1 MYKVGKNLRDLVQEL
16 LSHPTLVYKVP
27 LTESH
32 LVQNEIEIYAITKS
46 ICIFVTD
53 KSLFTMSRLTE
64 VSGKLCNAISRSVRE
79 FPLEALLGV
88 TYFVIFL
95 FKSSV
100 REALGKS
107 DVFYLFFWFFP
118 HYVLLFTLHKWSGK
132 HLAFRVLYCLSW
144 FLWIPL
150 LVWGSVNPGW
160 SLGIAYIVAIVL
172 LIIGKEPLEN
182 EPYGQNILDTVIN
195 VAAGFIIGFLLIAI
209 VDIIIASVNFLFD
222 LDLNDKWFTDPMAFI
237 AFVIIPLLCCSF
249 VEKNSYKEANGKILK
264 IVIDYIL
271 SPALII
277 YTAILYFYIGRIA
290 LRWELP
296 NGGVAYIVAI
306 FMAVG
311 LVCHLFRLLVEKRH
325 FEWFYKAFPF
335 IAIAPLILLWI
346 GAFRR
351 IGEYGLTEVRVY
363 LICLAL
369 LLTVFTAML
378 VKDKTRNFQ
387 LMTLILALAAILF
400 TYIPGIRAK
409 DFGIRSQKAR
419 LERVLPNVLVNGKFP
434 EIIDYK
440 TIGADPG
447 LKESW
452 LTIDGAYNYLKQNM
466 PTKRFKAIENDLGN
480 YSFHKWELEEE
491 PETAI
496 AEWSISDISE
506 PIDLG
511 EYNLLIPPSDY
522 HYYEDSTVAVFY
534 KDNSRTE
541 ELLRCEIR
549 KALDH
554 KDVSSLGK
562 LVYKNDDYMVVFDRI
577 DDFNSSSLSF
587 TTGAHTLYKK
597 QTR

>member
-1 MYKVGKNLRDLVQEL
+1 MSNVADLFRKPWQGFV
-16 LSHPTLVYKVP
+16 S
-27 LTESH
+27 
-32 LVQNEIEIYAITKS
+32 S
-46 ICIFVTD
+46 I
-53 KSLFTMSRLTE
+53 
-64 VSGKLCNAISRSVRE
+64 RE

-95 FKSSV
+95 FESSV
-100 REALGKS
+100 RDILGKS

-118 HYVLLFTLHKWSGK
+118 QYVLLFTLHKWSGK

-150 LVWGSVNPGW
+150 LVWGPVNQGW
-160 SLGIAYIVAIVL
+160 SLGIAYIIAIVL
-172 LIIGKEPLEN
+172 LIIGKEPLGN

-209 VDIIIASVNFLFD
+209 VDIIIASVSFLFD
-222 LDLNDKWFTDPMAFI
+222 LDLKDKWFTNPMAFI

-249 VEKNSYKEANGKILK
+249 VENNSYKEANGKILK
-264 IVIDYIL
+264 ILIDYIF

-277 YTAILYFYIGRIA
+277 YTAILYIYIGRIV

-311 LVCHLFRLLVEKRH
+311 LICHLFRLLVEKRH

-387 LMTLILALAAILF
+387 LMTMIMAIAAILF

-419 LERVLPNVLVNGKFP
+419 LERILPNVLVDGKFP

-440 TIGADPG
+440 TISTDPR

-452 LTIDGAYNYLKQNM
+452 LAVDGAYTYLKKNM
-466 PTKRFKAIENDLGN
+466 PPKKFKALQSELGD
-480 YSFHKWELEEE
+480 YQFRTWELEEK
-491 PETAI
+491 PETAV
-496 AEWSISDISE
+496 AEWSISDISG

-511 EYNLLIPPSDY
+511 EYNQLIPPSDY
-522 HYYEDSTVAVFY
+522 HYYEDSTVAVFF
-534 KDNSRTE
+534 KDKSRTE

-562 LVYKNDDYMVVFDRI
+562 LVYKNNDYMVVFDKI
-577 DDFNSSSLSF
+577 DDFNSSHLSF
-587 TTGAHTLYKK
+587 STGNHTLYKK
-597 QTR
+597 H

>member
-1 MYKVGKNLRDLVQEL
+1 MSNVADLFRKPWQGFV
-16 LSHPTLVYKVP
+16 S
-27 LTESH
+27 
-32 LVQNEIEIYAITKS
+32 S
-46 ICIFVTD
+46 I
-53 KSLFTMSRLTE
+53 
-64 VSGKLCNAISRSVRE
+64 RE

-95 FKSSV
+95 FESSV
-100 REALGKS
+100 RDILGKS

-118 HYVLLFTLHKWSGK
+118 QYVLLFTLHKWSGK

-150 LVWGSVNPGW
+150 LVWGPVNQGW
-160 SLGIAYIVAIVL
+160 SLGIAYIIAIVL
-172 LIIGKEPLEN
+172 LIIGKEPLGN

-209 VDIIIASVNFLFD
+209 VDIIIASVSFLFD
-222 LDLNDKWFTDPMAFI
+222 LDLKDKWFTNPMAFI

-249 VEKNSYKEANGKILK
+249 VENNSYKEANGKILK
-264 IVIDYIL
+264 ILIDYIF

-277 YTAILYFYIGRIA
+277 YTAILYIYIGRIV

-311 LVCHLFRLLVEKRH
+311 LICHLFRLLVEKRH

-387 LMTLILALAAILF
+387 LMTMIMAIAAILF

-419 LERVLPNVLVNGKFP
+419 LERILPNVLVDGKFP

-440 TIGADPG
+440 TISTDP
-447 LKESW
+447 
-452 LTIDGAYNYLKQNM
+452 
-466 PTKRFKAIENDLGN
+466 
-480 YSFHKWELEEE
+480 
-491 PETAI
+491 
-496 AEWSISDISE
+496 
-506 PIDLG
+506 
-511 EYNLLIPPSDY
+511 
-522 HYYEDSTVAVFY
+522 
-534 KDNSRTE
+534 
-541 ELLRCEIR
+541 
-549 KALDH
+549 
-554 KDVSSLGK
+554 
-562 LVYKNDDYMVVFDRI
+562 
-577 DDFNSSSLSF
+577 
-587 TTGAHTLYKK
+587 
-597 QTR
+597 

>member
-1 MYKVGKNLRDLVQEL
+1 MSNVADLFKKPWQGFV
-16 LSHPTLVYKVP
+16 S
-27 LTESH
+27 
-32 LVQNEIEIYAITKS
+32 S
-46 ICIFVTD
+46 I
-53 KSLFTMSRLTE
+53 
-64 VSGKLCNAISRSVRE
+64 RE

-95 FKSSV
+95 FESSV
-100 REALGKS
+100 RDILGKS

-118 HYVLLFTLHKWSGK
+118 QYVLLFTLHKWSGK

-150 LVWGSVNPGW
+150 LVWGPVNQGW
-160 SLGIAYIVAIVL
+160 SLGIAYIIAIVL
-172 LIIGKEPLEN
+172 LIIGKEPLGN

-222 LDLNDKWFTDPMAFI
+222 LDLKDKWFTNPMAFI

-249 VEKNSYKEANGKILK
+249 VENNSYKEANGKILK
-264 IVIDYIL
+264 ILIDYIF

-277 YTAILYFYIGRIA
+277 YTAILYIYIGRIV

-311 LVCHLFRLLVEKRH
+311 LICHLFRLLVEKRH

-387 LMTLILALAAILF
+387 LMTMIMAIAAILF

-419 LERVLPNVLVNGKFP
+419 LERILPNVLVDGKFP

-440 TIGADPG
+440 TIGADPR

-452 LTIDGAYNYLKQNM
+452 LAVDGAYTYLKKNM
-466 PTKRFKAIENDLGN
+466 PPKKFKALQSELGD
-480 YSFHKWELEEE
+480 YQFRTWELEEK
-491 PETAI
+491 PETAV
-496 AEWSISDISE
+496 AEWSISDISS

-511 EYNLLIPPSDY
+511 EYNQLIPPSDY
-522 HYYEDSTVAVFY
+522 HYYEDSAVAVFF
-534 KDNSRTE
+534 KDKSRTE

-562 LVYKNDDYMVVFDRI
+562 LVYKNNDYMVVFDKI
-577 DDFNSSSLSF
+577 DDFNSSHLSF
-587 TTGAHTLYKK
+587 STGNHTLYKK
-597 QTR
+597 H

>member
-1 MYKVGKNLRDLVQEL
+1 MSNVADLFRKPWQGFV
-16 LSHPTLVYKVP
+16 S
-27 LTESH
+27 
-32 LVQNEIEIYAITKS
+32 S
-46 ICIFVTD
+46 I
-53 KSLFTMSRLTE
+53 
-64 VSGKLCNAISRSVRE
+64 RE
-79 FPLEALLGV
+79 FQLEALLGV

-95 FKSSV
+95 FESSV
-100 REALGKS
+100 RDILGKS

-118 HYVLLFTLHKWSGK
+118 QYVLLFTLHKWSGK

-150 LVWGSVNPGW
+150 LVWGPVNQGW
-160 SLGIAYIVAIVL
+160 SLGIAYIIAIVL
-172 LIIGKEPLEN
+172 LIIGKEPLGN

-222 LDLNDKWFTDPMAFI
+222 LDLKDKWFTNPMAFI

-249 VEKNSYKEANGKILK
+249 VENNSYKEANGKILK
-264 IVIDYIL
+264 ILIDYIF

-277 YTAILYFYIGRIA
+277 YTAILYIYIGRIV

-311 LVCHLFRLLVEKRH
+311 LICHLFRLLVEKRH

-387 LMTLILALAAILF
+387 LMTMIMAIAAILF

-419 LERVLPNVLVNGKFP
+419 LERILPNVLVDGKFP

-440 TIGADPG
+440 TIGADPR

-452 LTIDGAYNYLKQNM
+452 LAVDGAYTYLKKNM
-466 PTKRFKAIENDLGN
+466 PPKKFKALQSELGD
-480 YSFHKWELEEE
+480 YQFRTLELEEK
-491 PETAI
+491 PETAV
-496 AEWSISDISE
+496 AEWSISDISG

-511 EYNLLIPPSDY
+511 EYNQLIPPSDY
-522 HYYEDSTVAVFY
+522 HYYEDSTVAVFF
-534 KDNSRTE
+534 KDKSRTE

-562 LVYKNDDYMVVFDRI
+562 LVYKNNDYMVVFDKI
-577 DDFNSSSLSF
+577 DDFNSSHLSF
-587 TTGAHTLYKK
+587 STGNHTLYKK
-597 QTR
+597 H

>member
-1 MYKVGKNLRDLVQEL
+1 MSNVADLLRKPWQGFV
-16 LSHPTLVYKVP
+16 S
-27 LTESH
+27 
-32 LVQNEIEIYAITKS
+32 S
-46 ICIFVTD
+46 I
-53 KSLFTMSRLTE
+53 
-64 VSGKLCNAISRSVRE
+64 RE

-95 FKSSV
+95 FESSV
-100 REALGKS
+100 REILGKS

-118 HYVLLFTLHKWSGK
+118 QYVLLFTLHKLSGK

-150 LVWGSVNPGW
+150 LVWGSVNQGW
-160 SLGIAYIVAIVL
+160 SLGIAYIIAIVL

-222 LDLNDKWFTDPMAFI
+222 LDLKDKWFTNPMAFI

-249 VEKNSYKEANGKILK
+249 VENNSYKEANGKILK
-264 IVIDYIL
+264 ILIDHIL

-277 YTAILYFYIGRIA
+277 YTAILYIYIGRIV

-311 LVCHLFRLLVEKRH
+311 LICHLFRLLVEKRH

-351 IGEYGLTEVRVY
+351 IGEYGFTEVRVY

-387 LMTLILALAAILF
+387 LMTLILALSAILF

-409 DFGIRSQKAR
+409 DIGIRSQKAR
-419 LERVLPNVLVNGKFP
+419 LERILPNVLVDGKFP

-440 TIGADPG
+440 TISSDPR

-452 LTIDGAYNYLKQNM
+452 LAVDGAYTYLKKNM
-466 PTKRFKAIENDLGN
+466 PPKKFRAIQSELGD
-480 YSFHKWELEEE
+480 YQFRTWELEEE
-491 PETAI
+491 PETAV
-496 AEWSISDISE
+496 AGWSISDISG

-511 EYNLLIPPSDY
+511 EYNQLIPPSDY
-522 HYYEDSTVAVFY
+522 HYYEDSAVAIFY
-534 KDNSRTE
+534 KDKSRTE

-554 KDVSSLGK
+554 NDVSSLGK
-562 LVYKNDDYMVVFDRI
+562 LVYKNNDYLVVFDRI
-577 DDFNSSSLSF
+577 DDFNSSHLSF
-587 TTGAHTLYKK
+587 STGNHTLYKK
-597 QTR
+597 H

>member
-1 MYKVGKNLRDLVQEL
+1 MSNVADLFRKPWQGFV
-16 LSHPTLVYKVP
+16 S
-27 LTESH
+27 
-32 LVQNEIEIYAITKS
+32 S
-46 ICIFVTD
+46 I
-53 KSLFTMSRLTE
+53 
-64 VSGKLCNAISRSVRE
+64 RE
-79 FPLEALLGV
+79 FQLEALLGV

-95 FKSSV
+95 FESSV
-100 REALGKS
+100 RDILGKS

-150 LVWGSVNPGW
+150 LVWGPVNQGW
-160 SLGIAYIVAIVL
+160 SLGIAYIIAIVL
-172 LIIGKEPLEN
+172 LIIGKEPLGN

-222 LDLNDKWFTDPMAFI
+222 LDLKDKWFTNPMAFI

-249 VEKNSYKEANGKILK
+249 VENNSYKEANGKILK
-264 IVIDYIL
+264 ILIDYIF

-277 YTAILYFYIGRIA
+277 YTAILYIYIGRIV

-311 LVCHLFRLLVEKRH
+311 LICHLFRLLVEKRH

-387 LMTLILALAAILF
+387 LMTMIMAIAAILF

-419 LERVLPNVLVNGKFP
+419 LERILPNVLVDGKFP

-440 TIGADPG
+440 TIGADPR

-452 LTIDGAYNYLKQNM
+452 LAVDGAYTYLKKNM
-466 PTKRFKAIENDLGN
+466 PPKKFKALQSELGD
-480 YSFHKWELEEE
+480 YQFRTLELEEK
-491 PETAI
+491 PETAV
-496 AEWSISDISE
+496 AEWSISDISG

-511 EYNLLIPPSDY
+511 EYNQLIPPSDY
-522 HYYEDSTVAVFY
+522 HYYEDSTVAVFF
-534 KDNSRTE
+534 KDKSRTE

-562 LVYKNDDYMVVFDRI
+562 LVYKNNDYMVVFDKI
-577 DDFNSSSLSF
+577 DDFNSSHLSF
-587 TTGAHTLYKK
+587 STGNHTLYKK
-597 QTR
+597 H

>member
-1 MYKVGKNLRDLVQEL
+1 MSNVADLFRKPWQGFV
-16 LSHPTLVYKVP
+16 S
-27 LTESH
+27 
-32 LVQNEIEIYAITKS
+32 S
-46 ICIFVTD
+46 I
-53 KSLFTMSRLTE
+53 
-64 VSGKLCNAISRSVRE
+64 RE

-88 TYFVIFL
+88 TFFVIFL
-95 FKSSV
+95 FESSV
-100 REALGKS
+100 RDILGKS

-118 HYVLLFTLHKWSGK
+118 QYVLLFTLHKLSGK
-132 HLAFRVLYCLSW
+132 HLTFRVLYCLSW

-150 LVWGSVNPGW
+150 LVLDPVNPGW
-160 SLGIAYIVAIVL
+160 SLGIAYIIAIVL
-172 LIIGKEPLEN
+172 LIIGKEPLGN

-222 LDLNDKWFTDPMAFI
+222 LDLKDKWFTNPMAFI

-249 VEKNSYKEANGKILK
+249 VENNSYKEANGKILK
-264 IVIDYIL
+264 ILIDYIF

-277 YTAILYFYIGRIA
+277 YTAILYIYIGRIV

-311 LVCHLFRLLVEKRH
+311 LICQLFRLLVEKRH

-387 LMTLILALAAILF
+387 LMTMIMAIAAILF

-419 LERVLPNVLVNGKFP
+419 LERILPNVLVDGKFP

-440 TIGADPG
+440 TISADPR

-452 LTIDGAYNYLKQNM
+452 LAVDGAYTYLKKNM
-466 PTKRFKAIENDLGN
+466 PPKKFKALQSELGD
-480 YSFHKWELEEE
+480 YQFRTWELEEK
-491 PETAI
+491 PETAV
-496 AEWSISDISE
+496 AEWSISDISG

-511 EYNLLIPPSDY
+511 EYNQLIPPSDY
-522 HYYEDSTVAVFY
+522 HYYEDSTVAVFF
-534 KDNSRTE
+534 KDKSRTE

-562 LVYKNDDYMVVFDRI
+562 LVYKNNDYMVVFDKI
-577 DDFNSSSLSF
+577 DDFNSSHLSF
-587 TTGAHTLYKK
+587 STGNHTLYKK
-597 QTR
+597 H

>member
-1 MYKVGKNLRDLVQEL
+1 MSNVADLFRKPWQGFV
-16 LSHPTLVYKVP
+16 S
-27 LTESH
+27 
-32 LVQNEIEIYAITKS
+32 S
-46 ICIFVTD
+46 I
-53 KSLFTMSRLTE
+53 
-64 VSGKLCNAISRSVRE
+64 RE

-88 TYFVIFL
+88 TFFVIFL
-95 FKSSV
+95 FESSV
-100 REALGKS
+100 RDILGKS

-118 HYVLLFTLHKWSGK
+118 QYVLLFTLHKLSGK
-132 HLAFRVLYCLSW
+132 HLTFRVLYCLSW

-150 LVWGSVNPGW
+150 LVLDPVNPGW
-160 SLGIAYIVAIVL
+160 SLGIAYIIAIVL
-172 LIIGKEPLEN
+172 LIIGKEPLGN

-209 VDIIIASVNFLFD
+209 VDIIIASVSFLFD
-222 LDLNDKWFTDPMAFI
+222 LDLKDKWFTNPMAFI

-249 VEKNSYKEANGKILK
+249 VENNSYKEANGKILK
-264 IVIDYIL
+264 ILIDYIF

-277 YTAILYFYIGRIA
+277 YTAILYIYIGRIV

-311 LVCHLFRLLVEKRH
+311 LICHLFRLLVEKRH

-387 LMTLILALAAILF
+387 LMTMIMAIAAILF

-419 LERVLPNVLVNGKFP
+419 LERILPNVLVDGKFP

-440 TIGADPG
+440 TISTDPR

-452 LTIDGAYNYLKQNM
+452 LAVDGAYTYLKKNM
-466 PTKRFKAIENDLGN
+466 PPKKFKALQSELGD
-480 YSFHKWELEEE
+480 YQFRTWELEEK
-491 PETAI
+491 PETAV
-496 AEWSISDISE
+496 AEWSISDISG

-511 EYNLLIPPSDY
+511 EYNQLIPPSDY
-522 HYYEDSTVAVFY
+522 HYYEDSTVAVFF
-534 KDNSRTE
+534 KDKSRTE

-562 LVYKNDDYMVVFDRI
+562 LVYKNNDYMVVFDKI
-577 DDFNSSSLSF
+577 DDFNSSHLSF
-587 TTGAHTLYKK
+587 STGNHTLYKK
-597 QTR
+597 H